1 MTIKI
6 VLADDHIIVRDGV
19 KAVLERK
26 GKDLSVVAEVGNGK
40 ELLDWASSHD
50 ADVYVVDISM
60 PLLNGV
66 EAVQR
71 LVKIKPDA
79 KVIIFP
85 PK

>member
-40 ELLDWASSHD
+40 ELLEWASSND
-50 ADVYVVDISM
+50 ADVDVVDMSM

-66 EAVQR
+66 AAVKR
-71 LVKIKPDA
+71 VVKMNPSGSSLL
-79 KVIIFP
+79 
-85 PK
+85 